1 MASNYAAN
9 NRRKL
14 SQCLFEYVEW
24 KSDVLSFSVRYIGRP
39 TPPSSLHK
47 ICQMKVKNGPKTG
60 VPESLHSIATKDIA
74 TPEIQ

>member
-1 MASNYAAN
+1 MLPITVENYPNASLN
-9 NRRKL
+9 N
-14 SQCLFEYVEW
+14 VEW

-39 TPPSSLHK
+39 TAPSSLHK

-60 VPESLHSIATKDIA
+60 VPESLHSIATKDVA